1 MQTIDVFWYK
11 NIMQVQVI
19 DPAIFTKRNR
29 VVYNRTIKIYQGI
42 DNPIHIVT
50 KNQDQK
56 PVNLTGYDVQIDIQ
70 DPVKEATIETF
81 TVDFVTQ
88 NRGLGVFTIP
98 KAVVNAL
105 DQRHYEFTVKL
116 IHLSDNKET
125 PLYIDDNYSARLPVQ
140 VLAGYYN
147 NMPVLPTTLLDGV
160 IDAGEL

>member
-1 MQTIDVFWYK
+1 MQTIDVYWYK
-11 NIMQVQVI
+11 NILELQVI
-19 DPAIFTKRNR
+19 DPTIFTVRNR
-29 VVYNRTIKIYQGI
+29 NVYARTIKLYQGI
-42 DNPIHIVT
+42 DNPIHVVT

-56 PVNLTGYDVQIDIQ
+56 AVDLTGYDLQVDIQ
-70 DPVKEATIETF
+70 DPENAITTEAF
-81 TVDFVTQ
+81 TVNFVAQ
-88 NRGLGVFTIP
+88 DRGLGVFTIP
-98 KAVVNAL
+98 KEVVNAL

-147 NMPVLPTTLLDGV
+147 NMPVGPMLEDGI